1 MQGALNQTS
10 CIARYCHRCVRLYIQ
25 QVSGGRE
32 PQLTSELPE
41 INSASKAFCFLFSF
55 PFGTQLV
62 WQVRETSSS
71 GESGAQVVLLL
82 ELLLAACSTSFP
94 ALRSPGSSQS
104 ADTSRHTRDL
114 KRNNTSTSNSWQTL
128 RLMRGSGKQLCGVFV

>member
-10 CIARYCHRCVRLYIQ
+10 CNARYCHRCVRLCIQ

-55 PFGTQLV
+55 PSGTQLV

-71 GESGAQVVLLL
+71 ESGGQVVLL
-82 ELLLAACSTSFP
+82 ELLLLAPLVSQHSGLQQAANLRRLRATLETS
-94 ALRSPGSSQS
+94 SE
-104 ADTSRHTRDL
+104 
-114 KRNNTSTSNSWQTL
+114 RNNTSTSNSWQTL
-128 RLMRGSGKQLCGVFV
+128 GMMRGSGKQLCGVFV